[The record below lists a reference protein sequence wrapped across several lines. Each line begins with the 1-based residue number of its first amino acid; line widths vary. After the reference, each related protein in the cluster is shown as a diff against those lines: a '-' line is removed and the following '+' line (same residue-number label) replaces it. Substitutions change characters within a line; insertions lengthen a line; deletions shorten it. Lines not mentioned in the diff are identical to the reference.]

1 MKEMI
6 ETRGQPRTLRSKRM
20 RALLFLAAGGR
31 CRRCG
36 RELGPDW
43 QADHIVPWSV
53 THRTNVHE
61 MAALCACCNREKGAR
76 MLRRH
81 QRDFETICKK
91 IAGGEQVDRLIVS
104 VTPGGGK
111 SLLPVIAASILIP
124 SRADAICWVV
134 PRQSLQ
140 LQGEY
145 VFIEPDKRVL
155 VPHNHNIRI
164 STNDVDPSRGL
175 SGYITTYQA
184 LQSDMGLNAQEFGRK
199 RYILILDEPH
209 HMEDTGLWHGAVDP
223 LVRRAVLT
231 VFMSGTW
238 ERGDGRKVA
247 YVPYAIA
254 PGGLVLD
261 IPVTTGQTFNRYGFV
276 AYGRQD
282 ALREHAIKPLRFFNL
297 NGQVRWIDR
306 NGQERSADSL
316 YGCAEE
322 TPDALY
328 TALNTAYAFQLLDQC
343 VRDWRSYSARKP
355 TSKMLVIA
363 PKISRARQFLKHLAG
378 LGIHRANIAT
388 SDDPTAASEA
398 IRRYKLPN
406 ADPGA
411 LDVLVTVA
419 MAYEGLDVPQ
429 ITHIALLTQIR
440 SRPWIEQA
448 LARGVRVD
456 PDAGPYE
463 EQFGY
468 VYGPDDS
475 LLRACIDAILLE
487 QEPFVKD
494 REVRATEDGN
504 GADEDGQTE
513 RPVIMPMWG
522 QATDARLRDMADG
535 SAIDARETQRLREV
549 MGRHLPG
556 AWLDPIL
563 LKRMIEDYA
572 ASPDGD
578 AEVAARPQ
586 TASESELQL
595 RTQIDGYI
603 KRFEASH
610 SLSFG
615 TINKEAFAHFQKR
628 RADMTE
634 PDLRKLWVW
643 LQDYYAVSA

>member
-1 MKEMI
+1 MI
-6 ETRGQPRTLRSKRM
+6 HMEHIEYRTLRSKRL
-20 RALLFLAAGGR
+20 RAALFLAANGR

-36 RELGPDW
+36 KELGADW
-43 QADHIVPWSV
+43 QADHVIPWSV
-53 THRTNVHE
+53 THRTNIHE
-61 MAALCACCNREKGAR
+61 MAALCARCNREKGAR
-76 MLRRH
+76 MLRKH
-81 QRDFETICKK
+81 QREFATLCEK
-91 IAGGEQVDRLIVS
+91 IVGGEKLDRLIVS

-124 SRADAICWVV
+124 SIADAICWVV

-140 LQGEY
+140 IQAEY

-155 VPHNHNIRI
+155 IPHNHNIRI
-164 STNDVDPSRGL
+164 STNEVDPSRGL
-175 SGYITTYQA
+175 SGYVTTYQA
-184 LQSDMGLNAQEFGRK
+184 LQSDIGLNAKEFERR

-209 HMEDTGLWHGAVDP
+209 HIEDAGLWHASVAP

-238 ERGDGRKVA
+238 ERGDGKKIA
-247 YVPYAIA
+247 YVPYAVA
-254 PGGLVLD
+254 PGGYILD
-261 IPVTTGQTFNRYGFV
+261 IPIASGETFNRYGFV
-276 AYGRQD
+276 GYGRKD
-282 ALREHAIKPLRFFNL
+282 ALNERAIKPLRFFNL

-306 NGQERSADSL
+306 GGQERSADSL
-316 YGCAEE
+316 HTAAEE

-328 TALNTAYAFQLLDQC
+328 TALHTGYAFELLDQC
-343 VRDWRSYSARKP
+343 VRDWRAYCARKP
-355 TSKMLVIA
+355 MSKMLVIA

-388 SDDPTAASEA
+388 SDDPAAAGEA

-456 PDAGPYE
+456 SSAGSYE

-494 REVRATEDGN
+494 REVRATEEGN
-504 GADEDGQTE
+504 GAAEDGQ
-513 RPVIMPMWG
+513 RDRAMIMPMWG

-535 SAIDARETQRLREV
+535 SLINAAETQRLRDV

-563 LKRMIEDYA
+563 LKRMIDDYA
-572 ASPDGD
+572 ATPRADPLF
-578 AEVAARPQ
+578 EARPI
-586 TASESELQL
+586 TASESERQL
-595 RTQIDGYI
+595 RSQIDGYI
-603 KRFEASH
+603 KRYEASH
-610 SLSFG
+610 SMPFG
-615 TINKEAFAHFQKR
+615 TVNKEAFAHFQKR

-634 PDLRKLWVW
+634 PELRELWSW